1 MNELHK
7 TLPLGIKL
15 RDALAFVGTITKN
28 PDAAQ
33 LCHELIASLG
43 DAEVTVQIPI
53 VHVLCQSCDEFRAKS
68 QPELVA
74 IFERLIQVLK
84 AGETQLIT
92 GTLRVSGQ
100 NPGELDRQLEKLR
113 ATMLKGG

>member
-15 RDALAFVGTITKN
+15 RDALAFVGTITTK

-33 LCHELIASLG
+33 ICHELIASLG
-43 DAEVTVQIPI
+43 DAEVTVQVPI
-53 VHVLCQSCDEFRAKS
+53 VHVLCQSCDEFRTKA
-68 QPELVA
+68 QPEIVST
-74 IFERLIQVLK
+74 FERLIQVLK
-84 AGETQLIT
+84 AGEIQLIT
-92 GTLRVSGQ
+92 GTLHIAGQ

-113 ATMLKGG
+113 ATMLKGR